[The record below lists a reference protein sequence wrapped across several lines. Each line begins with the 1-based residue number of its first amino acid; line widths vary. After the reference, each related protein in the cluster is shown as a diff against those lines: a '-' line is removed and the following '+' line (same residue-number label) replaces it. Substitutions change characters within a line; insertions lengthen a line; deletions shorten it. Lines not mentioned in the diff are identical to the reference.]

1 MSQSVLRKVKGRA
14 RKAAEILPFSIKEVG
29 YREFV
34 SGRELLQQKIET
46 IADKPVD
53 PDLKYIQTKIKV
65 EKIDHFKEMMK
76 YVKKHGEV
84 GIGRY
89 IPSFFYTPCATAT
102 KCSHGYRDNTKGS

>member
-1 MSQSVLRKVKGRA
+1 M
-14 RKAAEILPFSIKEVG
+14 
-29 YREFV
+29 
-34 SGRELLQQKIET
+34 LQQKIET

-89 IPSFFYTPCATAT
+89 IFDLGHHNYRMQQKYPHFFTPPAPPQLNAPTDT
-102 KCSHGYRDNTKGS
+102 VIIPKVPEEMVLEH